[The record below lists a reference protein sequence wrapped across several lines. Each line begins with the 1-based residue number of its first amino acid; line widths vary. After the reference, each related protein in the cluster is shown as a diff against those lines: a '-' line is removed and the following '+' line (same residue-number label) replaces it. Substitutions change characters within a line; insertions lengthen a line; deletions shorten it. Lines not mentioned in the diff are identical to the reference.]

1 MKKFLLLALAMAAC
15 GADGATAQAQPN
27 PPVSGI
33 YQKLTLGVD
42 PSQEFVTG
50 YYDDIYEPPNLA
62 SSECRFYLYGK
73 KTGDK
78 YSVTA
83 WLPGEKKAKAT
94 SGQLTFY
101 TANPSYPSVL
111 LKLDTLSRDCLQLN
125 PKLTK
130 GEGAL
135 LDKSK
140 GGSWTEVRIVQNP
153 KSQYFQSPDPA
164 APTRGSAK
172 RGTVLTVTTR
182 QGGWAQVQA
191 DQKPKG
197 WIRETDLYPRT
208 PEETSASAAA
218 SQAEAPKTAPAQE
231 TATPAIVVQQPAPN
245 TAAGSSPAI
254 SAAAA
259 PAESKSTLL
268 LRLKSLNAEA
278 FDMALQ
284 VLKNPAARASL
295 SDKRGGMEQELNAL
309 LARLNQVDPA
319 AYRRESPSLF
329 ETFLDLQYVRQDQQV
344 VSLRLKAKMQ
354 DLAK

>member
-73 KTGDK
+73 RTGDK

-101 TANPSYPSVL
+101 TANPNYPSVL
-111 LKLDTLSRDCLQLN
+111 LKLDKLSRDCTQLN
-125 PKLTK
+125 PKLAK
-130 GEGAL
+130 EAGAL

-153 KSQYFQSPDPA
+153 KAHYFQNPDPA
-164 APTRGSAK
+164 APARGSAK
-172 RGTVLTVTTR
+172 RGTVLTVSAW

-197 WIRETDLYPRT
+197 WIPEADLYPRS
-208 PEETSASAAA
+208 PEETSASAASA
-218 SQAEAPKTAPAQE
+218 QAETPTTAPSKE
-231 TATPAIVVQQPAPN
+231 TSAPAIAAKQPAPN
-245 TAAGSSPAI
+245 AAASSSPAI
-254 SAAAA
+254 PAAAA
-259 PAESKSTLL
+259 PAESKPALL
-268 LRLKSLNAEA
+268 QRLKSLNAEA

-284 VLKNPAARASL
+284 VLKNPAGRSSL
-295 SDKRGGMEQELNAL
+295 ADKRDGLEQELNAL
-309 LARLNQVDPA
+309 LSRLNRVDPA

>member
-1 MKKFLLLALAMAAC
+1 MKKFLLLALAMGAY
-15 GADGATAQAQPN
+15 GADGAKAQAQPN

-62 SSECRFYLYGK
+62 SSECRFFLYGK

-83 WLPGEKKAKAT
+83 WRPGEKKAKAA

-101 TANPSYPSVL
+101 TANPNYPSVL

-135 LDKSK
+135 LDKIK

-182 QGGWAQVQA
+182 QGGWIQVQS

-197 WIRETDLYPRT
+197 WISEADLYPRT
-208 PEETSASAAA
+208 PEETSATAAPA
-218 SQAEAPKTAPAQE
+218 QAETPKTASAKE
-231 TATPAIVVQQPAPN
+231 
-245 TAAGSSPAI
+245 AAAPAI
-254 SAAAA
+254 SAKPPAPAAASASPTTSATAA
-259 PAESKSTLL
+259 PAESKPFLL
-268 LRLKSLNAEA
+268 KRLQTLNAES

-284 VLKNPAARASL
+284 VLKNPADRSSL
-295 SDKRGGMEQELNAL
+295 ADKRDKMEQELDAL
-309 LARLNQVDPA
+309 LSRLNQVDPA
-319 AYRRESPSLF
+319 AYRRESSWIF
-329 ETFLDLQYVRQDQQV
+329 ETYLDLRFVKQDQQV
-344 VSLRLKAKMQ
+344 LSLRLKAKMQ
-354 DLAK
+354 GPAK